1 VAELDGRVA
10 LVTGAGRRLG
20 RAIAGALASWG
31 GSVAA
36 HYHRSVDGVEELL
49 QGEGETRHAA
59 FQADLTDPEAAAD
72 LPRRVVE
79 RFGRLD
85 ILINSAAVMERQPLG
100 SVTAAAWDHV
110 LQLNLRAPFLVAQAA
125 ADALRAARGCV
136 INMADV
142 SALDPWPSYL
152 PHSASKAGLLAL
164 TRGLAEALAP
174 DVRVNAIVPGAVLPP
189 ADASP
194 AALERAARRALL
206 GRLGSPADVVEAVR
220 YLVTAPFVT
229 GSTLVVDGGNTA
241 RSRSD
246 G

>member
-1 VAELDGRVA
+1 MTELDGCVA

-20 RAIAGALASWG
+20 RVIARALASWG
-31 GSVAA
+31 VSVAG
-36 HYHRSVDGVEELL
+36 HYHRSAEGVEELL
-49 QGEGETRHAA
+49 RGEGETHHAA
-59 FQADLTDPEAAAD
+59 FQADLTDPAAAAD
-72 LPRRVVE
+72 LPRRVVA

-100 SVTAAAWDHV
+100 SVTAAAWDRV
-110 LQLNLRAPFLVAQAA
+110 LQLNLRAPLLVTQAA
-125 ADALRAARGCV
+125 ADALRVARGCV

-152 PHSASKAGLLAL
+152 PHSASKAGLLSI

-189 ADASP
+189 ADASE

-206 GRLGSPADVVEAVR
+206 GRLGSPDDVVGAVR
-220 YLVTAPFVT
+220 YLLTARFVT
-229 GSTLVVDGGNTA
+229 GSTLVVDGGSVA